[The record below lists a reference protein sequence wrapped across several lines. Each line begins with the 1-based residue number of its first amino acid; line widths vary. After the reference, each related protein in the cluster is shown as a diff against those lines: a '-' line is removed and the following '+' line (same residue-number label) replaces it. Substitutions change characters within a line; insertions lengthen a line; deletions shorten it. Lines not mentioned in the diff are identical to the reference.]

1 MATPNQ
7 RMWAQ
12 ARDRLA
18 GTITS
23 LGFPEEFADLLAKQ
37 LGSPKAIDRMASYL
51 RQARPASIEMIID
64 EMLAIRAEID
74 AWREKKESLEA
85 QAGYSA
91 WLNSS
96 SRRRQGAEETED
108 RQNGQ
113 TAE

>member
-37 LGSPKAIDRMASYL
+37 LGSPKAIDRMTDWLYHV
-51 RQARPASIEMIID
+51 RPRSVEMVVD
-64 EMLAIRAEID
+64 EMLAICSDIE
-74 AWREKKESLEA
+74 AWKKKKESQEA
-85 QAGYSA
+85 QWGYTR
-91 WLNSS
+91 WLNSET
-96 SRRRQGAEETED
+96 RGKNEEE
-108 RQNGQ
+108 
-113 TAE
+113 E

>member
-37 LGSPKAIDRMASYL
+37 LGSPKAIDRMTDWLYHV
-51 RQARPASIEMIID
+51 RPRSVEMVVD
-64 EMLAIRAEID
+64 EMLAICSDIE
-74 AWREKKESLEA
+74 AWKKKKESQEA
-85 QAGYSA
+85 QWGYTL
-91 WLNSS
+91 WLNSET
-96 SRRRQGAEETED
+96 RWKNEEE
-108 RQNGQ
+108 
-113 TAE
+113 E

>member
-37 LGSPKAIDRMASYL
+37 LGSPKAIDRMTDWLYHV
-51 RQARPASIEMIID
+51 RPRSVEMVVD
-64 EMLAIRAEID
+64 EMLAICADIE
-74 AWREKKESLEA
+74 AWKKKKESQEA
-85 QAGYSA
+85 QWGYTR
-91 WLNSS
+91 WLNSDD
-96 SRRRQGAEETED
+96 RMNEE
-108 RQNGQ
+108 R
-113 TAE
+113 

>member
-37 LGSPKAIDRMASYL
+37 LGSPKAIDRMTDWLYHV
-51 RQARPASIEMIID
+51 RPHSVEMVVD
-64 EMLAIRAEID
+64 EMLAICSDIE
-74 AWREKKESLEA
+74 AWKKKKESQEA
-85 QAGYSA
+85 QWGYTR
-91 WLNSS
+91 WLNSET
-96 SRRRQGAEETED
+96 RWKNEEE
-108 RQNGQ
+108 
-113 TAE
+113 E

>member
-37 LGSPKAIDRMASYL
+37 LGSPKAIDRMTDWLYHV
-51 RQARPASIEMIID
+51 RPRSVEMVVD
-64 EMLAIRAEID
+64 EMLAICGDIE
-74 AWREKKESLEA
+74 AWKKKKESQEA
-85 QAGYSA
+85 QWGYSR
-91 WLNSS
+91 WLNSET
-96 SRRRQGAEETED
+96 RWKNEEE
-108 RQNGQ
+108 
-113 TAE
+113 E

>member
-37 LGSPKAIDRMASYL
+37 LGSPKAIDRMTDWLYHV
-51 RQARPASIEMIID
+51 RPRSVEMVVD
-64 EMLAIRAEID
+64 EMLAICADIE
-74 AWREKKESLEA
+74 AWRKKKESQEA
-85 QAGYSA
+85 QWGYSR
-91 WLNSS
+91 WLNSDD
-96 SRRRQGAEETED
+96 RMNEE
-108 RQNGQ
+108 R
-113 TAE
+113 

>member
-37 LGSPKAIDRMASYL
+37 LGSPKAIDRMTDWLYHV
-51 RQARPASIEMIID
+51 RPRSVEMVVD
-64 EMLAIRAEID
+64 EMLAICADIE
-74 AWREKKESLEA
+74 AWKKKKESQEA
-85 QAGYSA
+85 QWGYTR
-91 WLNSS
+91 WLNSET
-96 SRRRQGAEETED
+96 RWKNEEE
-108 RQNGQ
+108 
-113 TAE
+113 E